1 MPLKELAKKLKAQER
16 GKGKRRD
23 SPNNQFLHAK
33 KELHCEKCGYT
44 STSPYHMKE
53 HKDKCVE
60 GKTFACSQC
69 NKKFAH
75 RMQVYRHEKS
85 EHQCYRTHASKP
97 LMTSLLFRFSQVPL
111 ELICFHQK
119 QDFILLCYRTC
130 SVSFCMI
137 VHTGKSKHHLRQ
149 TAKHSCADI
158 EFLQFV
164 FSLRCV
170 FSPQTAIHQ
179 IFQYSYRST
188 DRISQ
193 ESITTLALDCGIHHE
208 DHDLFFGSWGAST
221 TSISLTPHSSQRQT
235 TNQKLSRTKIEL
247 SFFVFA

>member
-1 MPLKELAKKLKAQER
+1 MRTEMKHSKDAFSRVLRDMLQKRKKEKERKDKKSKNDDTPPAQRNSLPCAAKKGNASQMLSLSDEDDNMPLKELAKKLKAQER

-85 EHQCYRTHASKP
+85 EH
-97 LMTSLLFRFSQVPL
+97 
-111 ELICFHQK
+111 
-119 QDFILLCYRTC
+119 
-130 SVSFCMI
+130 
-137 VHTGKSKHHLRQ
+137 
-149 TAKHSCADI
+149 
-158 EFLQFV
+158 
-164 FSLRCV
+164 
-170 FSPQTAIHQ
+170 
-179 IFQYSYRST
+179 
-188 DRISQ
+188 
-193 ESITTLALDCGIHHE
+193 
-208 DHDLFFGSWGAST
+208 
-221 TSISLTPHSSQRQT
+221 
-235 TNQKLSRTKIEL
+235 
-247 SFFVFA
+247 